1 MGERP
6 DRSHPKHCYRSDV
19 GIEQRR
25 HPRYGV
31 HLAVRY
37 ANAEQFVAD
46 YVENLSVGGLF
57 IAGAHQLPLFT
68 ETDVQVEL
76 PGQGSWTVTAKSV
89 FIIDENA
96 ARASGRKAGAGMEI
110 TKKPPGFDDALLGY
124 LLRLGQ
130 RRDHSVMV
138 GDIAGIRVITDAG
151 YRVIGLESP
160 EETASL
166 LDDVLVKLVAV
177 LLPPDEVD
185 RYATCMGSRGTSMV
199 IGVEHDT
206 DMPDILARIDSLL

>member
-1 MGERP
+1 MPPE
-6 DRSHPKHCYRSDV
+6 HCYGFDV

-37 ANAEQFVAD
+37 TNAEQFVTD
-46 YVENLSVGGLF
+46 YVENLSIGGLF
-57 IAGAHQLPLFT
+57 IAGAHQMPLFT
-68 ETDVQVEL
+68 ETAVEVEL
-76 PGQGSWTVTAKSV
+76 PGQGSWTVRAKSV
-89 FIIDENA
+89 FIIDEKA
-96 ARASGRKAGAGMEI
+96 ARTSGRKAGAGMEI
-110 TKKPPGFDDALLGY
+110 VEKPPGFDDALLGY

-138 GDIAGIRVITDAG
+138 GDIPGIRVITDAG

-160 EETASL
+160 EEAASL

-177 LLPPDEVD
+177 LLPPDDVD
-185 RYATCMGSRGTSMV
+185 RYVTGMGPRGASLV
-199 IGVEHDT
+199 IGVDGAG
-206 DMPDILARIDSLL
+206 DMLDILARIDSLLGG

>member
-1 MGERP
+1 M
-6 DRSHPKHCYRSDV
+6 
-19 GIEQRR
+19 
-25 HPRYGV
+25 

-37 ANAEQFVAD
+37 TNAEQFVAD
-46 YVENLSVGGLF
+46 YVENLSIGGLF
-57 IAGAHQLPLFT
+57 IAGAHKMPLLT

-76 PGQGSWTVTAKSV
+76 PGQGSWTVRAKSV

-96 ARASGRKAGAGMEI
+96 ARTSGRKAGAGMEI
-110 TKKPPGFDDALLGY
+110 TGKPPGFDDALLGY

-138 GDIAGIRVITDAG
+138 GDVAGIRVITDAG

-160 EETASL
+160 EEAASL

-177 LLPPDEVD
+177 LLPPDQIDEYMT
-185 RYATCMGSRGTSMV
+185 RMGSRGAALV
-199 IGVEHDT
+199 IGVKNEG